1 MERGK
6 ADVFTLGLSDVSY
19 MCQAHRDHVCAFKS
33 SGTIS
38 RLAFCHLASFFF
50 CQYLKSHHCDDP
62 AHKPAHKDGLNSHQA
77 RYFRQLRFHPG

>member
-19 MCQAHRDHVCAFKS
+19 MCQAHREHVCAFKS

-38 RLAFCHLASFFF
+38 RLAFCHLASFF
-50 CQYLKSHHCDDP
+50 LSILEKSS
-62 AHKPAHKDGLNSHQA
+62 L
-77 RYFRQLRFHPG
+77 